1 MQKAYSM
8 VSIVCNKIETLQ
20 QLQPNLKRSG
30 SKAGAAST
38 VGASRK
44 GQGQQDVF
52 TAQFIFRMLK

>member
-1 MQKAYSM
+1 M